1 MKNLQKCFSDAME
14 KGTKFVGVAV
24 KIGEAATNEIIINH
38 HDNFESKLGYY
49 QNAYDENLCLK
60 AKPDIKI
67 VGFASG
73 DSFAEIE
80 KALI

>member
-1 MKNLQKCFSDAME
+1 MKNLEKCFTDAKE
-14 KGTKFVGVAV
+14 AGVRFVGIAV
-24 KIGEAATNEIIINH
+24 RIGDTTPDEIIINH
-38 HDNFESKLGYY
+38 HDNFAKKLEYY

-60 AKPDIKI
+60 AKPEIKI